1 MRDTTPPGATPTD
14 GEPGDTQPL
23 DPGDLPATAPEPAAT
38 TKPIPVVEPVE
49 ASPQTPRSRRR
60 VWPFVAVGVVLV
72 LLVVAFFIADSLA
85 KDYARDYIR
94 TRIVEVL
101 NIDPATPVSVDI
113 GTGSVLLQA
122 LTGKLDRVDITADQ
136 VTFGALTGTATVRAE
151 QVPLDAEAPVG
162 SLDIT
167 FAVAEGDV
175 AALAG
180 NLSGLQ
186 LESIALQQPEIVAT
200 TSFNLLFVTLPVGI
214 GLTPSVDAGKLV
226 FTPSSIRINDE
237 SIAAED
243 LLDNPV
249 LGGLARQLLAQ
260 QTFCVAEYLPVG
272 LTATDANVSGDDL
285 VIRVT
290 GDGVALG
297 GPDLT
302 TMGTCA

>member
-1 MRDTTPPGATPTD
+1 MSGTTQPD

-23 DPGDLPATAPEPAAT
+23 DPGDLPARTEVPAAT

-49 ASPQTPRSRRR
+49 ASPRAPRRRRR
-60 VWPFVAVGVVLV
+60 VWPFVGVGIVLV
-72 LLVVAFFIADSLA
+72 LLVAAFFIADSLA
-85 KDYARDYIR
+85 KDYARDYIKA
-94 TRIVEVL
+94 RIVEVL
-101 NIDPATPVSVDI
+101 HIDPATPVSVDI

-122 LTGKLDRVDITADQ
+122 LTGKLDRVDVRADE
-136 VTFGALTGTATVRAE
+136 VTFGALTGAATVRAE
-151 QVPLDAEAPVG
+151 QVPLDADAPVG

-186 LESIALQQPEIVAT
+186 LESIELEQPEIVAT

-226 FTPSSIRINDE
+226 FTPSSIRVNDE

-243 LLDNPV
+243 LLANPL
-249 LGGLARQLLAQ
+249 LGGVARQLLAQ
-260 QTFCVAEYLPVG
+260 QSFCVAEYLPVG
-272 LTATDANVSGDDL
+272 LEATDADVVADDL
-285 VIRVT
+285 VITVN

-302 TMGTCA
+302 TMGTCG